1 MGVLRLG
8 QPLKS
13 FRDRKVKFDIY
24 KEDAKSPY
32 LNSLG
37 QLNKPTR
44 FEQIKEVLQNEE
56 ALIPIPATNPHPE
69 HIHPHTSI
77 PHG

>member
-13 FRDRKVKFDIY
+13 FRDRNIQFDIY
-24 KEDAKSPY
+24 QRGAQLPY

-37 QLNKPTR
+37 KLHKPTR
-44 FEQIKEVLQNEE
+44 LEQITEVLQTNVEE
-56 ALIPIPATNPHPE
+56 PTVLQNWMNKLKI
-69 HIHPHTSI
+69 
-77 PHG
+77 